1 MEFIATWFLV
11 YTLNVGSTSQN
22 SYSIPQGTQQ
32 MCMNE
37 LNKLIA
43 QEKKIKK
50 SFLVKPTNKYQC
62 VKGALP
68 VAKQQSG
75 IMKVSPSSK

>member
-11 YTLNVGSTSQN
+11 YTLNADSNYQSTF
-22 SYSIPQGTQQ
+22 SIPQGTQQ

-37 LNKLIA
+37 LNRMVA
-43 QEKKIKK
+43 QEKNSQK
-50 SFLVKPTNKYQC
+50 SFLVKPKNKYMC

-68 VAKQQSG
+68 LSKNQGG
-75 IMKVSPSSK
+75 IMKVSPQAK